1 MLAVGLGVDAVGEY
15 LAPYAPEQLC
25 VACENSPSSVTL
37 SGMPQYVREVKEKFD
52 NAKVFARELKMGRAY
67 HSPYMAAVGAV
78 YDDLLA
84 RALVILSKH
93 DLRWRRPRLAII
105 SLVMG

>member
-1 MLAVGLGVDAVGEY
+1 
-15 LAPYAPEQLC
+15 
-25 VACENSPSSVTL
+25 
-37 SGMPQYVREVKEKFD
+37 MPQYVREVKEKFD
-52 NAKVFARELKMGRAY
+52 YAKVFARELKMGRAY